1 MPRYKITLTKKCKR
15 GTISSCSGEISTHRS
30 ARCKSEFTKEP
41 PIDGMWAGIAK
52 EQLNEIHEGI
62 VSPVPGQQV
71 FSKLQAEP
79 YK

>member
-1 MPRYKITLTKKCKR
+1 
-15 GTISSCSGEISTHRS
+15 
-30 ARCKSEFTKEP
+30 
-41 PIDGMWAGIAK
+41 MWAGIAK